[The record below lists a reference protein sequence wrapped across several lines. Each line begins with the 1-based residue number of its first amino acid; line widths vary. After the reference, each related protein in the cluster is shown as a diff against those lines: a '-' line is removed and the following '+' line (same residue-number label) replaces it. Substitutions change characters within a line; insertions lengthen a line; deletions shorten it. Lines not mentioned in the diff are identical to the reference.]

1 MKLTEKA
8 IEWENVCIENI
19 EIMINKR
26 VKELFSELCSDY
38 TPLLEF
44 ESASTGKKNCVQA
57 WKLHFGCMSLEDV
70 PNCPVSQ

>member
-44 ESASTGKKNCVQA
+44 ESASTGKKIVCKHGNCILVA
-57 WKLHFGCMSLEDV
+57 
-70 PNCPVSQ
+70 